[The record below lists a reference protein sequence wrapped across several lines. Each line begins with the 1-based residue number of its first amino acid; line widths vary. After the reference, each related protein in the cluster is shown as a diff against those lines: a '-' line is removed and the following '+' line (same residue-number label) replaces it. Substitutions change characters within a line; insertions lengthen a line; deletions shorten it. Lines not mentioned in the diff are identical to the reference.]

1 MGYNSPWS
9 TRNRRNEVWI
19 AKEDV
24 VENRKGE
31 DDEGDDDA
39 AAAVEENDEEYEDDI
54 ESLPYEVVLQEK
66 VRIDLYSRSNKQ
78 LNSISILQDYE
89 LRKYPA
95 SKWVCNSLA
104 NYDFVS
110 NDILAGWKDKF
121 ASPMEAMDYRKKIE
135 GRDAPRRQLFKRYA
149 CGNGLFELH
158 GLHSRLDYFLTF
170 KIQSIG

>member
-24 VENRKGE
+24 AENRKGE

-66 VRIDLYSRSNKQ
+66 VRIDLYSRSYKQ
-78 LNSISILQDYE
+78 KNQFPS
-89 LRKYPA
+89 
-95 SKWVCNSLA
+95 
-104 NYDFVS
+104 
-110 NDILAGWKDKF
+110 
-121 ASPMEAMDYRKKIE
+121 
-135 GRDAPRRQLFKRYA
+135 
-149 CGNGLFELH
+149 
-158 GLHSRLDYFLTF
+158 SRTT
-170 KIQSIG
+170 S